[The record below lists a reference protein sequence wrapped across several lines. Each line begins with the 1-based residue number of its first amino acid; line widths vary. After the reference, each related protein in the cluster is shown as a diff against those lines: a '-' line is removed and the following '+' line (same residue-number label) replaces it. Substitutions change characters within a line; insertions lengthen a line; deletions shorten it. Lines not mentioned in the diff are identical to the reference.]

1 MKIKAFDPKGIQLAE
16 KVGIRDVAAFPNEW
30 YGFSNLVMRRRTRG
44 RELREIDLV
53 VIAHDRIIIADLKH
67 WQGKVENRDNQW
79 FQNDEHRGRSAVLTI
94 EENAR
99 ELKGRLEDDL
109 ATRLPAIPWVDGF
122 VVFTHPNVDLSGL
135 SDMDHARIMTLKEFL
150 KLSEPREYAKVFDH
164 SSYYTKSRQLCGND
178 SKLKNAITSFFS
190 PGNVFS
196 AAEAK
201 FGAGYRPE
209 QAPCFEP
216 PSKLYAEYMAA
227 LESDAN
233 HTALLRLWDFGKL
246 NDLASAVETRRP
258 LAEREHSVLGY
269 INQRAPELYDTG
281 VLHIKDRDRDFGI
294 RYWELFAIRRS
305 TRRIADYILGR
316 SEALKVRER
325 LELVTLLLSKVAELH
340 RIKVAHRDLAG
351 HSVWVEHP
359 SRVFISGFASA
370 HFPETETL
378 GTKRVRLLASDVRLP
393 EDISGS
399 GSSPFAQDVFLLGA
413 LCWTAL
419 TGKSLPEDEG
429 VPVWLGDEFTPELG
443 LPEGLR
449 EWFAKAL
456 EMSPEKRF
464 ADAIEMHDAFS
475 DLRNGSGTKQDLST
489 ELARFR
495 TETDPYFDYPIHVPI
510 KKGRSAVWESGSG
523 DATHIVKV
531 WGVARDANAAQ
542 LIAFLKKAETLKAH
556 GITGVQRVVE
566 FGICDQGPF
575 LIVRKAD
582 GQPLCADVVQSWG
595 REGAL
600 QFLTQLANVVDALH
614 DRAIPHGDLKPDN
627 VLVRQVDVETSP
639 IVLDIPDFASAADG
653 ELMNAA
659 YSPATGPADP
669 FSRDRYA
676 VCRIAE
682 DVLNWLPS
690 GVLASG
696 DGDTLREAVAECANE
711 EIPYLSLRALRLALS
726 RLLTPAALQEP
737 ERVYEIM
744 VLDLVEPEDILPDN
758 GAFHIVVERRGRD
771 LWLRMVGVDQELA
784 IRVDPE
790 TLQGKDARVSDV
802 TTKTVTW
809 ASDRRNRVGSFD
821 GIIRAVPGRRLDLTS
836 LDELIRGACTS
847 EAAEA
852 AEDVEA
858 DVDLDL
864 EDDLQDLA
872 GAPDAAA
879 AEPSIPV
886 AELWRT
892 IIEVERSM
900 RPEVTVAGKIV
911 EERGGAIH
919 LIPYEA
925 GDREFEFDPGELV
938 HVLRNDKKIGILD
951 VRATTPQSLAVRDLK
966 RGTNIQEG
974 QALQLEAN
982 DDYAS
987 FSRRSKAVARILDN
1001 DAQIDRLAAYFD
1013 PSRRMLP
1020 VEVADAPDE
1029 TVAKR
1034 YGLNEGQAKAFRE
1047 LWSTGPVGLL
1057 QGPPGTGKTK
1067 FIASFVHY
1075 ALTEGGMRNALVL
1088 SQSHEATNNAAEKVM
1103 ELAAKSDVAIE
1114 MVRVGQE
1121 SKVSERLL
1129 PHHSEAIQDRYR
1141 ELFRAEMK
1149 KRVGLAA
1156 RRLALPETYAD
1167 DLFELEAT
1175 LGDVVERI
1183 LRISSGQ
1190 IDEDADKDFHAR
1202 RLKTLQSAYEG
1213 MLPQWIGDGHV
1224 EPEVAMRVAHDR
1236 LTDRHRIRNLE
1247 AARRLKTVMAL
1258 ARDWVS
1264 ALSSKHRTL
1273 EDFLVRSRALVSGT
1287 CVGIGRPSLR
1297 LENVAFDLVV
1307 IDEAARCDPGE
1318 LAVGM
1323 LSGKRILLVGDHKQ
1337 LPPLYDLELA
1347 SEVAKRLGARSRA
1360 EVTQSDFERI
1370 FRSSYGKGVG
1380 HTLNVQYRMAP
1391 AIGRLVAEEFYRDE
1405 GLETGRGEPPEWYS
1419 ALPEPLD
1426 RQITWVDTAGLG
1438 ANGRERK
1445 VGTSYENR
1453 AEADAIIAMLRQIAR
1468 HTEFVNR
1475 LRNSLKEGEKGIG
1488 IICMYGAQKR
1498 LVRDRITATPWP
1510 EGFEDL
1516 IKVDTVDGYQGKEN
1530 PIVIVSITRNNQK
1543 GRIGHVESFQR
1554 MNVAL
1559 SRAMERLVIVGATT
1573 PFERDW
1579 EGNSLKGVLVRI
1591 RGGEDGHAHIYPAE
1605 RLQEA

>member
-16 KVGIRDVAAFPNEW
+16 KVGIREAAAGFSNEW
-30 YGFSNLVMRRRTRG
+30 YGYSNLVMRRRTRG

-53 VIAHDRIIIADLKH
+53 VVTHDRIIIVDLKH
-67 WQGKVENRDNQW
+67 WHGKVENRDNNW

-94 EENAR
+94 EENAK

-109 ATRLPAIPWVDGF
+109 ATRLPSIPWVDGF
-122 VVFTHPNVDLSGL
+122 VVFTNPTVDLSGL
-135 SDMDHARIMTLKEFL
+135 SEMDRARIMTLKEFL
-150 KLSEPREYAKVFDH
+150 RLSDAREYNRVFTY
-164 SSYYTKSRQLCGND
+164 SSYYTMSRPLCGND
-178 SKLKNAITSFFS
+178 AKLKNAITSFFS
-190 PGNVFS
+190 PGNVFA

-216 PSKLYAEYMAA
+216 PSKLYAEYMAE
-227 LESDAN
+227 LESDSN
-233 HTALLRLWDFGKL
+233 HTALLRLWDFSKL
-246 NDLASAVETRRP
+246 NDLASAVEIRRP
-258 LAEREHSVLGY
+258 LAEREHAVLGY
-269 INQRAPELYDTG
+269 INQRAPDLYDTG
-281 VLHIKDRDRDFGI
+281 VLHIKDRDYDFGI

-316 SEALKVRER
+316 GDGLKVRER
-325 LELVTLLLSKVAELH
+325 LDLVTLLLSKVAELH
-340 RIKVAHRDLAG
+340 RINVAHRDLAG
-351 HSVWVEHP
+351 HSLWVEHP
-359 SRVFISGFASA
+359 SRVFLSGFAAA

-399 GSSPFAQDVFLLGA
+399 DSPPFAKDVFLLGA
-413 LCWTAL
+413 LCWTVL
-419 TGKSLPEDEG
+419 TGKQLPEDEG
-429 VPVWLGDEFTPELG
+429 VPLWLGDEFTSELG

-449 EWFAKAL
+449 DWFTKAL
-456 EMSPEKRF
+456 DMSPENRF
-464 ADAIEMHDAFS
+464 ATAIEMLDAFTAV
-475 DLRNGSGTKQDLST
+475 RNGSETKEDLST
-489 ELARFR
+489 ELARYR

-523 DATHIVKV
+523 DAAHIVKV
-531 WGVARDANAAQ
+531 WGGAADANAAQ
-542 LIAFLKKAETLKAH
+542 LIAFLKTAEKLKAH
-556 GITGVQRVVE
+556 TPANVQRVVE
-566 FGICDQGPF
+566 FGLCDQGPF
-575 LIVRKAD
+575 LVVRKAE
-582 GQPLCADVVQSWG
+582 GAPLCAETVQSWE
-595 REGAL
+595 RETAL
-600 QFLTQLANVVDALH
+600 KFLTQLADVLDALH
-614 DRAIPHGDLKPDN
+614 ERSVPHGDLKPDN
-627 VLVRQVDVETSP
+627 VLVRQVEAETFP
-639 IVLDIPDFASAADG
+639 IILDIPDLASASDG

-659 YSPATGPADP
+659 YSPTSGPADP

-676 VCRIAE
+676 VCRITE
-682 DVLNWLPS
+682 DILGWLSPD
-690 GVLASG
+690 VLASG
-696 DGDTLREAVAECANE
+696 DGDTLRQAMTECANE
-711 EIPYLSLRALRLALS
+711 EIPYLSLRALRLAFS
-726 RLLTPAALQEP
+726 RLLSPAALQEP
-737 ERVYEIM
+737 ERVYEI
-744 VLDLVEPEDILPDN
+744 VVPDLVEPEDVLPDN
-758 GAFHIVVERRGRD
+758 GEFHVVVERRNQV
-771 LWLRMVGVDQELA
+771 LWLRLIGVNQELA
-784 IRVDPE
+784 IRIDPE
-790 TLQGKDARVSDV
+790 TLQGKDARVSEV
-802 TTKTVTW
+802 STKTVSW

-821 GIIRAVPGRRLDLTS
+821 GTIRAMPGRRLDVTS
-836 LDELIRGACTS
+836 LDKLIREACTP
-847 EAAEA
+847 EVAEA

-858 DVDLDL
+858 DGDVEL
-864 EDDLQDLA
+864 EDDLQDVTDSA
-872 GAPDAAA
+872 VV
-879 AEPSIPV
+879 EPSIPV

-892 IIEVERSM
+892 IIEVERSL
-900 RPEVTVAGKIV
+900 RPEITVAGKVV
-911 EERGGAIH
+911 EDRGGAIH

-938 HVLRNDKKIGILD
+938 HVLKNDKKIGILD

-966 RGTNIQEG
+966 RGANIQEG
-974 QALQLEAN
+974 QTLQLEAN

-987 FSRRSKAVARILDN
+987 FSRRSKAMARILAD
-1001 DAQIDRLAAYFD
+1001 DAEIDRLAAYFD
-1013 PSRRMLP
+1013 PNRRMPPL
-1020 VEVADAPDE
+1020 EMADEPDDS
-1029 TVAKR
+1029 VVQR
-1034 YGLNEGQAKAFRE
+1034 YGLNEGQAKAFRK

-1075 ALTEGGMRNALVL
+1075 ALTEGGMRNALVS

-1103 ELAAKSDVAIE
+1103 ELVAKGDVPIE

-1121 SKVSERLL
+1121 SKVSECLL
-1129 PHHSEAIQDRYR
+1129 PHHSEAIQDHYR
-1141 ELFRAEMK
+1141 EMFRAEMK
-1149 KRVGLAA
+1149 DRVELAA
-1156 RRLALPETYAD
+1156 RRLGLPDNYAND
-1167 DLFELEAT
+1167 VFELEAT

-1190 IDEDADKDFHAR
+1190 VDEEADKEFHAR
-1202 RLKTLQSAYEG
+1202 RMRTLQNAYEG

-1224 EPEVAMRVAHDR
+1224 EPEVAMRVAHER

-1247 AARRLKTVMAL
+1247 AARRLKTVLAL
-1258 ARDWVS
+1258 AKDWVS
-1264 ALSSKHRTL
+1264 ALSGKHRTL

-1347 SEVAKRLGARSRA
+1347 DEVAKRLRARSRA
-1360 EVTQSDFERI
+1360 EVIQSDFERI
-1370 FRSSYGKGVG
+1370 FRSSYGKAVG
-1380 HTLNVQYRMAP
+1380 NTLNVQYRMAP
-1391 AIGRLVAEEFYRDE
+1391 AIGRLVSEEFYRDE

-1438 ANGRERK
+1438 VKARERK

-1453 AEADAIIAMLRQIAR
+1453 AEADAIIALLRQISR
-1468 HTEFVNR
+1468 DTEFVNR
-1475 LRNSLKEGEKGIG
+1475 LRNSLKEGEKAIG
-1488 IICMYGAQKR
+1488 VICMYGAQKR

-1510 EGFEDL
+1510 EGLEDL

-1530 PIVIVSITRNNQK
+1530 SIVIVSLTRNNPK
-1543 GRIGHVESFQR
+1543 GHIGHVESFQR

-1559 SRAMERLVIVGATT
+1559 SRAMDRLVIVGVTT

-1579 EGNSLKGVLVRI
+1579 AGNSLRGVLIRI
-1591 RGGEDGHAHIYPAE
+1591 RDGENGHAHIYPAE